1 MLMVLAGFMLMACDY
16 HSFSLLFSLLLVVSA
31 SMMCGWGG
39 QCYEL
44 LSRWAGVDQLSKSLV
59 FLVVIVSVMAY
70 YSASE
75 EEVLGLG
82 MMVVVS
88 GIIAVLIFI
97 CARLFPFFFM
107 FEASLIPMFGMIV
120 GWGYQPERSQAAIS
134 MMIYTSAGS
143 LPMFLFISWVDKTLE
158 SDSIILLSLSMDGV
172 SLTWFLW
179 LAGIL
184 AFLIKM
190 PLFGLHGWL
199 PKAHVEAPVSGSV
212 ILAGIMLKFGGYG
225 LMRFMWVFK
234 WESCSAL
241 SDLLLI
247 GALWGGFVSTWL
259 CVVQADMKSLIA
271 YSSISH
277 MSLVMAGILS
287 CTSMG
292 WSAALVLMF
301 SHGLS
306 SPILFM
312 AANYSYEV
320 YQSRS
325 MVLCKGLLKLQPML
339 VVVWFGG
346 VAMSVGFPPSS
357 AFFAEVGLISSGFM
371 QSASAGLVMG
381 LMCFMSFGYSFFLF
395 MSVTHGGVSKLM
407 KTSAEE
413 KSFGYLIL
421 ISAVALIM
429 LMGMCMDLFFLG

>member
-1 MLMVLAGFMLMACDY
+1 MVLAGFMLMACDY
-16 HSFSLLFSLLLVVSA
+16 YSFSLMFSLLLVISA
-31 SMMCGWGG
+31 SMMCSWGG
-39 QCYEL
+39 NCYDL
-44 LSRWAGVDQLSKSLV
+44 LSRWAGVDQLAKSLV

-70 YSASE
+70 YSATE
-75 EEVLGLG
+75 EEAFG
-82 MMVVVS
+82 MGTMIVVS

-134 MMIYTSAGS
+134 MMVYTSAGS
-143 LPMFLFISWVDKTLE
+143 LPLFLFISWVDKSFG
-158 SDSIILLSLSMDGV
+158 SDSIILLSLSSDETKLV
-172 SLTWFLW
+172 WFLW
-179 LAGIL
+179 VSAIL

-234 WESCSAL
+234 WESYSAL
-241 SDLLLI
+241 SDLLLV
-247 GALWGGFVSTWL
+247 GAVWGGLVSTWL

-287 CTSMG
+287 CSSMG

-312 AANYSYEV
+312 AANYSYGI

-325 MVLCKGLLKLQPML
+325 MVLCKGLLKFQPML
-339 VVVWFGG
+339 SALWFGG

-357 AFFAEVGLISSGFM
+357 AFFAEVGLISSAFM

-381 LMCFMSFGYSFFLF
+381 LMCFMSFAYSFFLF
-395 MSVTHGGVSKLM
+395 MSVVHGGASSLM
-407 KTSAEE
+407 KSSGEE
-413 KSFGYLIL
+413 KSFGHLIL
-421 ISAVALIM
+421 IMAVALIM
-429 LMGMCMDLFFLG
+429 LTGMCMDLFFVG

>member
-1 MLMVLAGFMLMACDY
+1 MVLAGFMLMACDY
-16 HSFSLLFSLLLVVSA
+16 CSFSLLFSLLLVISA
-31 SMMCGWGG
+31 SMMCSWGG

-70 YSASE
+70 YSATE

-82 MMVVVS
+82 IMILVS

-107 FEASLIPMFGMIV
+107 FEASLIPMFAMIV

-143 LPMFLFISWVDKTLE
+143 LPLFLFISWADKTLG
-158 SDSIILLSLSMDGV
+158 SDSIILLSLLTDEV
-172 SLTWFLW
+172 KLTWFLW
-179 LAGIL
+179 LSGIL

-199 PKAHVEAPVSGSV
+199 PKAHVEAPVAGSV
-212 ILAGIMLKFGGYG
+212 ILAGVMLKFGGYG
-225 LMRFMWVFK
+225 FMRFMWVFK

-241 SDLLLI
+241 SDLLLV

-277 MSLVMAGILS
+277 MSLAMAGMLS
-287 CTSMG
+287 CSSVG
-292 WSAALVLMF
+292 WSAALMLMF

-312 AANYSYEV
+312 AANYSYEI

-339 VVVWFGG
+339 AVVWFGG
-346 VAMSVGFPPSS
+346 AAMSVGFPPSS

-371 QSASAGLVMG
+371 QSTSAGLVMG
-381 LMCFMSFGYSFFLF
+381 LMCFMSFAYSFFLF
-395 MSVTHGGVSKLM
+395 MSVVHGGVGGLM
-407 KTSAEE
+407 KSSAEE
-413 KSFGYLIL
+413 KSFGHLIL
-421 ISAVALIM
+421 IKAMVLVM
-429 LMGMCMDLFFLG
+429 FMGMCMDLFFLG